1 MGAHKPRRSSYL
13 SRELPGGEPLTDS
26 YEVKSDMQIPM
37 SFFLNSMPE
46 DYAAI
51 KDIGDEIVTLVNSG
65 LPTDHTTTCSL
76 WMIGLLSQGF

>member
-1 MGAHKPRRSSYL
+1 
-13 SRELPGGEPLTDS
+13 
-26 YEVKSDMQIPM
+26 MQIPV